1 MRQLR
6 RSIEDMRL
14 LFKAFQQIHNYLRTK
29 DSRFMELKQYL
40 LFSVFEQINN
50 ILNLKTVNGVI
61 KSSLK
66 PFMN

>member
-1 MRQLR
+1 
-6 RSIEDMRL
+6 
-14 LFKAFQQIHNYLRTK
+14 
-29 DSRFMELKQYL
+29 MELKQYL